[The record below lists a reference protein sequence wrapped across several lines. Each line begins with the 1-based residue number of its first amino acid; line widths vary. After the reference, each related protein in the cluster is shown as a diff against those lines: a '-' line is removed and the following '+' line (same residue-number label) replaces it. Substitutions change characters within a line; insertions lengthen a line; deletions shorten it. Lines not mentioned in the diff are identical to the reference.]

1 MTGLRNNTL
10 LNMNEHLLLFKHF
23 TVMTIS
29 QDAPKVLAGTFVC
42 VCRVINVW
50 NSLPNT
56 VCFNSQASFKR
67 SLKGINFSEFIKC
80 Y

>member
-1 MTGLRNNTL
+1 M
-10 LNMNEHLLLFKHF
+10 M
-23 TVMTIS
+23 IS
-29 QDAPKVLAGTFVC
+29 SPLIRLSIQEAMPTNCTRQDAPKVLARTFC

-56 VCFNSQASFKR
+56 VCFNSHASFKR
-67 SLKGINFSEFIKC
+67 SLKGINFSEFLKC